1 MAVHKTRE
9 EGIRSDQEQQSLR
22 GLLSEL
28 GDEVSTL
35 LRDEIALARAETS
48 DKLSSMS
55 SGATMLAVGGAIA
68 LAALVVLLMA
78 AVYGLATVMHLGW
91 AALIVGGIGAI
102 IGLIAMKSGSS
113 QLKARNL
120 APQRTQE
127 SIRRDAEM
135 VEHEAKAATRRKQ
148 Q

>member
-1 MAVHKTRE
+1 MAVHNTRE
-9 EGIRSDQEQQSLR
+9 EGIQSDRDQQSLR
-22 GLLSEL
+22 GLFSEL
-28 GDEVSTL
+28 GDEVSHL
-35 LRDEIALARAETS
+35 LRGEIALARAETS
-48 DKLSSMS
+48 EKLSSMS
-55 SGATMLAVGGAIA
+55 SGATMLAIGGAVS
-68 LAALVVLLMA
+68 LAALVVLMMA
-78 AVYGLATVMHLGW
+78 AVYAFGTVMHLGW

-120 APQRTQE
+120 TPQRTQE
-127 SIRRDAEM
+127 SLRRDAEM